1 MKRETL
7 IVAAL
12 LGVVA
17 AVILSLATLCTYAEA
32 SGASRLW
39 RLPFRVL
46 CHGIPHRCLF
56 LFGTRMPI
64 CARCTAIYIGLIAG
78 IAAFLIA
85 PWLHERFL
93 RIAAMAAVAPMAI
106 DGFTQLLRFRESTN
120 ILRLATGFPAAF
132 FFVMWALSAIERR
145 HEQRSPLLDRS

>member
-12 LGVVA
+12 IGAIA
-17 AVILSLATLCTYAEA
+17 AVILLLSIGCTYAEA
-32 SGASRLW
+32 HGASHWW

-78 IAAFLIA
+78 AAAFLLV
-85 PWLHERFL
+85 PWISQRFL
-93 RIAAMAAVAPMAI
+93 RATMWIAMMPMAF
-106 DGFTQLLRFRESTN
+106 DGFTQLFRLRESTN
-120 ILRLATGFPAAF
+120 TLRIATGFPAAF
-132 FFVMWALSAIERR
+132 FFVMWAMSAVERR
-145 HEQRSPLLDRS
+145 HERSLPLLDRS